1 MNVQMDRRLT
11 HMRTAAL
18 PFVLLATTLTVACTS
33 DLAGLVGAKNTNAKL
48 SLVAS
53 VQDGSFRT
61 QADLDPYTRSS
72 IAHVTFKLYT
82 VAGDQETAVIRDGSP
97 VEIDVA
103 SDSLDRPF
111 TFENLH
117 NDTTYRVK
125 ASAYK
130 APGTASSDLISTQD
144 ASSALDIAIEK
155 DVTPTLQPVPVK
167 LIDRL
172 FAATGTTNLV
182 VTDGSYTFKNER
194 ITVGP
199 RTITLTGSKS
209 AGWSVDGGKTT
220 YADFTFRPKFDTSTL
235 ETAVINGKTK
245 YVVPTDFVNATS
257 DFLEIR
263 DGNGFNA
270 NGSWTGYALGLFP
283 NATGSLKLVVGD
295 DSALN
300 YRIFYP

>member
-1 MNVQMDRRLT
+1 
-11 HMRTAAL
+11 MRTVAL

-33 DLAGLVGAKNTNAKL
+33 DLAGLAGARNANVKL
-48 SLVAS
+48 SLVAA

-61 QADLDPYTRSS
+61 QAVLDPYTRSS

-82 VAGDQETAVIRDGSP
+82 VAGDQETVVTRDGSP

-103 SDSLDRPF
+103 SGSLDLPF
-111 TFENLH
+111 TFENLR
-117 NDTTYRVK
+117 NDTTYRVR

-130 APGTASSDLISTQD
+130 AAGTASSDLISTQD
-144 ASSALDIAIEK
+144 ASSALDIAIGK
-155 DVTPTLQPVPVK
+155 DVTPALQPVPVK

-172 FAATGTTNLV
+172 FAATGDTNLV
-182 VTDGSYTFKNER
+182 VTDGSYTFQNER

-209 AGWSVDGGKTT
+209 TWWSVDGGQTT
-220 YADFTFRPKFDTSTL
+220 YATAHTFRPKFDTSTL
-235 ETAVINGKTK
+235 GTVVLRGETKF
-245 YVVPTDFVNATS
+245 VVPMNFVNATS
-257 DFLEIR
+257 NVIQIQ

-270 NGSWTGYALGLFP
+270 SGSWTGHSLGLVP
-283 NATGSLKLVVGD
+283 NATGSLKLVVGA

-300 YRIFYP
+300 YSIFYP

>member
-1 MNVQMDRRLT
+1 
-11 HMRTAAL
+11 MRTTAL

-33 DLAGLVGAKNTNAKL
+33 DLAGLVGARNANAKL
-48 SLVAS
+48 SLVAA

-61 QADLDPYTRSS
+61 QAVLDPYTRSS

-82 VAGDQETAVIRDGSP
+82 VAGGQETAVIRDGSP

-103 SDSLDRPF
+103 SGSLDLPF
-111 TFENLH
+111 IFENLH

-125 ASAYK
+125 ALAYK
-130 APGTASSDLISTQD
+130 ASGTASSDLISTQD
-144 ASSALDIAIEK
+144 ASSSLDIAIGK

-172 FAATGTTNLV
+172 FAATGTTNV
-182 VTDGSYTFKNER
+182 AVTDGSYTFQNER

-209 AGWSVDGGKTT
+209 TWWSVDGGQTT
-220 YADFTFRPKFDTSTL
+220 YTTRHTFRPKFDTATL
-235 ETAVINGKTK
+235 GTAVINGKTK
-245 YVVPTDFVNATS
+245 YVVPTTFVNATS
-257 DFLEIR
+257 NVIEIR

-270 NGSWTGYALGLFP
+270 NGSWTGHYLGLMP

-300 YRIFYP
+300 YDVFYP